1 MVDRASRCVTHAWLV
16 FYARC
21 SSLSC
26 GANVVTGLDVNRLNT
41 SREEPWRG
49 KNCFWFA
56 CECGQEAI
64 VQYLARETQVDTGG
78 AEAIPVTGE
87 IIYELAAP
95 ELRTWIKGSKGFAA
109 ALGVRSLLTLHRAH
123 SLPHSSCSL
132 HIHSAPVSLTCTAYR
147 TVRYVASYSSAHS
160 LRLISCC

>member
-1 MVDRASRCVTHAWLV
+1 M

-95 ELRTWIKGSKGFAA
+95 ELRTWIKGSKGF
-109 ALGVRSLLTLHRAH
+109 TLNEIRAQH
-123 SLPHSSCSL
+123 QLIRDCLENKP
-132 HIHSAPVSLTCTAYR
+132 
-147 TVRYVASYSSAHS
+147 TVRYVHHSCAGADSSFLDRIN
-160 LRLISCC
+160 LRKYRLWELKK